1 MTEDKYNLDTIN
13 ERVGHELIKRRGDS
27 FDIGEITESPQ
38 EQDIIV
44 RVLQNPRQLADML
57 NVTEEQANNISAVIT
72 GAGAGLASKYLG
84 KHFGNAVAGGF
95 GGFLAGLVAEKIMG
109 KR

>member
-1 MTEDKYNLDTIN
+1 MTEEKDLDIVR
-13 ERVGHELIKRRGDS
+13 EQVGRELARRRGDS
-27 FDIGEITESPQ
+27 FDIGEFAEPSQ
-38 EQDIIV
+38 EQDLIV
-44 RVLQNPRQLADML
+44 RIMQDPSQLQNLL
-57 NVTEEQANNISAVIT
+57 NITEGQAENITAAIT

-109 KR
+109 KGR